1 MIRLAR
7 LAAIVLVVLLVA
19 AALGGC
25 RAKARGDARRTEQSA
40 SPAATSAATAGA
52 ASPQAATAASGRS
65 ASSGCGSAHA
75 AGASDETID
84 VAGVRRTYILRVPP
98 GYDGSRP
105 VPLVVNLHGAGSNAL
120 EQNFYSGFSNKS
132 DTEGF
137 VLLAPNALGTPT
149 SWNFAGLSR
158 EADDVAF
165 VAAMLD
171 RADAQLCIDTSRV
184 YAAGISSGAAMSVA
198 LACKLQD
205 RIAAIAP
212 IAGAW
217 YPPGCP
223 KDHPM
228 PVIIFHGTDDPV
240 VKYGG
245 GEGAAIIPTPP
256 VEETAAKWAAA
267 DGCSATP
274 AVAQPSEH
282 IRVTSYTGCAGG
294 VAVTLYTVVGGGHTW
309 PGSRV
314 GIDILG
320 TTTQEVNATDEI
332 WRFFTSQPSLVR

>member
-1 MIRLAR
+1 MRLAR
-7 LAAIVLVVLLVA
+7 LVAIGLVLVLGAAVL
-19 AALGGC
+19 GSC
-25 RAKARGDARRTEQSA
+25 RAKARVDAPRTEQA
-40 SPAATSAATAGA
+40 AATAT
-52 ASPQAATAASGRS
+52 ATAAAAGAQPAS
-65 ASSGCGSAHA
+65 AGCGSAAPHA

-84 VAGVRRTYILRVPP
+84 VAAVQRTYILRVPP

-105 VPLVVNLHGAGSNAL
+105 VPLVVNLHGAGSNAR
-120 EQNFYSGFSNKS
+120 EQNFYSGFANKA
-132 DTEGF
+132 DAEGF
-137 VLLAPNALGTPT
+137 VLLAPNALGTPA
-149 SWNFAGLSR
+149 SWNFVGLPR
-158 EADDVAF
+158 EADDLAF

-171 RADAQLCIDTSRV
+171 RAESGLCIDTSRV

-198 LACKLQD
+198 LACSMQD

-212 IAGAW
+212 VAGSW

-228 PVIIFHGTDDPV
+228 PVISFHGTDDPV

-256 VEETAAKWAAA
+256 VEQTAAKWAAA

-274 AVAQPSEH
+274 AVTQPSEH
-282 IRVTSYTGCAGG
+282 IRVTAYTGCAGG
-294 VAVTLYTVVGGGHTW
+294 VAVTLYTIVGGGHTW
-309 PGSRV
+309 PGARV

-320 TTTQEVNATDEI
+320 ATTQEVNATDEI
-332 WRFFTSQPSLVR
+332 WRFFTSQPALVR